1 MKLTFNEYKDFEYC
15 KYIKC
20 QKTQCKE
27 CDAYKY
33 HDYLIKKNFKIIQNN
48 LNISPEYQYDHLLRL
63 DSNYV
68 LKGNTCWSIKQGMDI
83 GPMPYYITE
92 IISVIE
98 LPNQLIVFAK
108 VEEKEVSFV
117 CMLNTKIWTVYEDT
131 TNKKDNFIKKIK
143 KFLTF

>member
-1 MKLTFNEYKDFEYC
+1 MKLIFNEYKDFEYC
-15 KYIKC
+15 KSINC
-20 QKTQCKE
+20 RKTKCKE

-33 HDYLIKKNFKIIQNN
+33 HDHLIQNDFKIIKNN

-68 LKGNTCWSIKQGMDI
+68 LKGNTCWGIKQGIDI

-117 CMLNTKIWTVYEDT
+117 CMLNTMIWTVYEDT

-143 KFLTF
+143 KFLTS